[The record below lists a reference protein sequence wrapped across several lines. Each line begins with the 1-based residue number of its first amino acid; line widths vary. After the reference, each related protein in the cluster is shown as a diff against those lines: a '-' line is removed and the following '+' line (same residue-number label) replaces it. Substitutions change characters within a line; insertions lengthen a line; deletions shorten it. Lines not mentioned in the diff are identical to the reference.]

1 MTKEFPKTKFQTNLI
16 WFRTIGLLRCIGGI
30 AKLDA
35 KCEQFAWQIFNRFF
49 WEMFSGS
56 NGSMN
61 FEEIINFVEL
71 SAISYLT
78 FVAAISYLMFECF
91 YLSSAFNLLWAF
103 FSTLSLFSFLFS
115 NMILHISFGRKLSR
129 FFLMKTNSTKSRF

>member
-1 MTKEFPKTKFQTNLI
+1 MTKEFTKTKFQTNLI
-16 WFRTIGLLRCIGGI
+16 WFRTIGLLRSIGGI

-35 KCEQFAWQIFNRFF
+35 RCEQFAWQIFNRFF
-49 WEMFSGS
+49 WKMFSG
-56 NGSMN
+56 GTWSMN

-91 YLSSAFNLLWAF
+91 YLSSAFNLLGAF
-103 FSTLSLFSFLFS
+103 FSTLSLLGFFFS
-115 NMILHISFGRKLSR
+115 NIILHISFGRKLSK
-129 FFLMKTNSTKSRF
+129 FSLMKTNSTKSRF